1 MSYILEALRKSDKQR
16 QRGTA
21 PTLLTAQATVAAP
34 KPSAFLRYV
43 LLGGALV
50 GAGMVI
56 GWLRPW
62 QPEHPAPATALVAAA
77 KPPGLSPRQT
87 APTPLPALPEIARK
101 PEQEPPAQKLTSAAP
116 PAPVPTTAVIKQDL
130 PALAQTET
138 RRAPPKAVAA
148 IPKEAATPAPQ
159 KPAGT
164 GAAQEQNVMTMVELP
179 LPIQQE
185 IPGMSISVHAYS
197 NLPKNRLVSINDRL
211 LREGMALAP
220 GLTLEQITP
229 DGMIFSYKGYRFSR
243 RAQGSGVPAETR

>member
-34 KPSAFLRYV
+34 RQPAVLWYV

-50 GAGMVI
+50 GAGIVV

-62 QPEHPAPATALVAAA
+62 QPEQPAPATAPVAAA
-77 KPPGLSPRQT
+77 KPPASSPRQT
-87 APTPLPALPEIARK
+87 APAPLPVSPEIAGK
-101 PEQEPPAQKLTSAAP
+101 PEQEQPPAQKSTSAAR
-116 PAPVPTTAVIKQDL
+116 PAPVPTGAVIKQDL
-130 PALAQTET
+130 PAPARTEMQ
-138 RRAPPKAVAA
+138 RAPPKAVAA
-148 IPKEAATPAPQ
+148 VPKQAATPKSASVN
-159 KPAGT
+159 T
-164 GAAQEQNVMTMVELP
+164 GAAQEPSVVTMAELP

-185 IPGMSISVHAYS
+185 IPGMSIAVHAYS
-197 NLPKNRLVSINDRL
+197 SQPRDRLVSINDRL
-211 LREGMALAP
+211 LREGMSVAP

-243 RAQGSGVPAETR
+243 RVHGSGVAAETR